1 MNNSKIL
8 LARMINSANK
18 MNHCIKHSNE
28 AEYKKHEELLNFAA
42 EIATDMGFEV
52 HVHWRPDG
60 QIDGIQCGKSN
71 ELAAIYET
79 I

>member
-8 LARMINSANK
+8 LARMINSANN
-18 MNHCIKHSNE
+18 MNQCIKNRNE

-52 HVHWRPDG
+52 HVHWQADG
-60 QIDGIQCGKSN
+60 QIGGIQCGKSQ
-71 ELAAIYET
+71 ELAVIYV
-79 I
+79 